1 MKTSILYCALALLAG
16 LAADQAQ
23 AAEPRGAN
31 KACAQDYQ
39 QLCKSVQPGGG
50 RVIACLKQHE
60 AELSAPCKTQISA
73 LAAGRRD
80 TTTPP

>member
-1 MKTSILYCALALLAG
+1 MKTNPLYCALALLAG
-16 LAADQAQ
+16 LAVGHAQ

-50 RVIACLKQHE
+50 RIVACLKQHE

-73 LAAGRRD
+73 MAAGRRD
-80 TTTPP
+80 TATPP